1 MYQVIIMCN
10 DLEDSIKVWE
20 AVHTQL
26 RIMDG
31 ISKQPRGSVGEPTLS
46 KFRLAGKV
54 TLDVTGN
61 VLRNLSDEQLWKYDK
76 PIQDSIEDGEEN
88 YE

>member
-1 MYQVIIMCN
+1 MYQVTIMCN

-31 ISKQPRGSVGEPTLS
+31 ISRQPRVSIDEPTMS
-46 KFRLAGKV
+46 KFRLTGRV

-76 PIQDSIEDGEEN
+76 PIQDSIEQGEVK
-88 YE
+88 YV

>member
-31 ISKQPRGSVGEPTLS
+31 ISRQARGSVDEPTMS
-46 KFRLAGKV
+46 KYRLTGKV
-54 TLDVTGN
+54 TLDVTNN

-76 PIQDSIEDGEEN
+76 PIQDSIEEGEEN